1 MLDQG
6 DAQCDEAELH
16 EVHVAPYLPA
26 LEAGCL
32 TVMASYSSVHGAKV
46 HARTELQPV
55 HDRLQPAAPRA

>member
-6 DAQCDEAELH
+6 DVQCGEAELR

-32 TVMASYSSVHGAKV
+32 TVMASYSSVRGAKV
-46 HARTELQPV
+46 HAR
-55 HDRLQPAAPRA
+55 PAPQAVPGNGFPREG